1 MHLCLQLALRLCLVA
16 SVTSTLYV
24 LLYVSASS
32 RGLGR
37 DVLRVACRLYV
48 WLYVSGASRGL
59 GRDLD
64 VLRVA
69 YRLSG
74 RDVLRV
80 AYRLYVWLY
89 VCGASRRLPLRV
101 P

>member
-37 DVLRVACRLYV
+37 D
-48 WLYVSGASRGL
+48 
-59 GRDLD
+59 LD

-69 YRLSG
+69 YRLLG